1 MEFKLIV
8 WLAAFAVAASA
19 KVMRRTACNVTEPP
33 KNWAVAL
40 YDGLDVIDVFGP
52 IDVLYILSLS
62 QQLNLYFL
70 ADTMAP
76 VWMRPPLPELNKAG
90 SNFTA
95 SFNPTHTFDNPPDD
109 IEILLVPGG
118 LGMRRGNSSEPVV
131 DFVRKTYPKVKYL
144 LTTCTGAGVA
154 ARAGVLD
161 GKRATTNK
169 AAWNEIVKMGPNVKW
184 VSPARWTVDGN
195 IWTSSGV
202 TSGFDLVF
210 EFVDTVYNKNTSHT
224 IQGAVEYVRAK
235 DPCDDPFAKWHN
247 IPPSGDCRANK

>member
-1 MEFKLIV
+1 
-8 WLAAFAVAASA
+8 
-19 KVMRRTACNVTEPP
+19 
-33 KNWAVAL
+33 
-40 YDGLDVIDVFGP
+40 
-52 IDVLYILSLS
+52 
-62 QQLNLYFL
+62 
-70 ADTMAP
+70 MAP
-76 VWMRPPLPELNKAG
+76 VWMRPPLPGLNKAG

-202 TSGFDLVF
+202 TSGFDLIF
-210 EFVDTVYNKNTSHT
+210 EFIDTVYNKTTSHT

-247 IPPSGDCRANK
+247 IPPSGDCRDNK

>member
-1 MEFKLIV
+1 MLHTLLRGHPLDELPSYSPKERKKLTCPLLDEV
-8 WLAAFAVAASA
+8 
-19 KVMRRTACNVTEPP
+19 EPP

-95 SFNPTHTFDNPPDD
+95 SFNPTHTFDNPPND

-202 TSGFDLVF
+202 SLVASLF
-210 EFVDTVYNKNTSHT
+210 LWPRVL
-224 IQGAVEYVRAK
+224 G
-235 DPCDDPFAKWHN
+235 
-247 IPPSGDCRANK
+247 PSGGGSDRQLQLADCLFCVCR

>member
-1 MEFKLIV
+1 MSHPDEV
-8 WLAAFAVAASA
+8 
-19 KVMRRTACNVTEPP
+19 EPP

-202 TSGFDLVF
+202 SLVASLF
-210 EFVDTVYNKNTSHT
+210 LWPFVL
-224 IQGAVEYVRAK
+224 G
-235 DPCDDPFAKWHN
+235 
-247 IPPSGDCRANK
+247 PSGGGSDRQLQHADCLFCVCR